1 MTRVKPVLFCVCVP
15 LLFVN
20 VLNMWR
26 TFRLKSV
33 MRVSAGGVKT
43 SDEEIP
49 GAYATFGVVAFPG
62 RMRATSESGGELH
75 VASGTV
81 KDGSPLPAL
90 LTPTHALLP

>member
-1 MTRVKPVLFCVCVP
+1 MLFCVCVP

-26 TFRLKSV
+26 TFRLKSE
-33 MRVSAGGVKT
+33 MRVSVGAVKT
-43 SDEEIP
+43 NDEETP

-62 RMRATSESGGELH
+62 RRRAMSGSEALAHVVSG
-75 VASGTV
+75 AV
-81 KDGSPLPAL
+81 KAGSPARAV